1 MDQINNIDLAVTE
14 LWWDIEKYTTEGE
27 RGKAGETRDF
37 IDKTLKLYTVYLNYP
52 NEIIDGVP
60 VKKLLLE
67 KIKEGQAAI
76 GLLALSRGHK

>member
-1 MDQINNIDLAVTE
+1 MEKIDNIDLAVTE

-27 RGKAGETRDF
+27 RGEAGKTRDF
-37 IDKTLKLYTVYLNYP
+37 IDKILKLYTIYLNYP
-52 NEIIDGVP
+52 NDKIDGVP

-76 GLLALSRGHK
+76 GLLTWAHGRK